1 MARISKQ
8 ILEAMQP
15 PPNLAVDEWAD
26 LYRRLSPEAS
36 AEPGLWST
44 DRAPYQRG
52 MMQAVSDPTIERVVF
67 MTGAQIGKTEIINNS
82 VGYFIDQA
90 PSPMLIVQPTLEM
103 AKMWSNDRLAPMLRD
118 TPALKNKVK
127 DARSRDSGN
136 TLYQKSF
143 PGGYLAIVG
152 ANSPAGL
159 ASRPVRCVMFDEVDR
174 YPASAG
180 SEGDPINL
188 GIARTKTFT
197 HNRKIVMV
205 STPTNKGA
213 SRIEA
218 AFEQSDQRYYYVP
231 CPDCG
236 HKQKLEWSNVH
247 WSKDAPETAEYIC
260 EDCGSAWDDAKRY
273 RAVKGGEWRAN
284 EAFTGTAGFHL
295 SGLYSPWTPL
305 GDIARD
311 FTAAK
316 QLPDTLRVFV
326 NTTLAQSWED
336 QGERIDDYDVAQR
349 AEEFGPRLDE
359 SIVVVT
365 AGIDVQD
372 DRLELEVVG
381 WSGGPNHTE
390 ESWSLDYR
398 TLYGDPSTPQLWQDL
413 DAILASK
420 YETADGRT
428 LQIRAAC
435 IDSGGHYT
443 KAVYDF
449 VRPREG
455 RRIFAIKGMAGQDR
469 PVVSRPTRNNIGKI
483 RLFTLGVDN
492 IKDLI
497 FSRLRLQSEGPG
509 YCHFPND
516 RPDEYFKQLAS
527 SEKIVTKYHKGFPR
541 REFVKTR
548 TRNEALDCR
557 VYAIGALAILN
568 LNLDSLAERAARQVK
583 EDRPDAPQKQPPRH
597 HAARRGNFVN
607 GWR

>member
-1 MARISKQ
+1 MARISQK
-8 ILEAMQP
+8 ILAAMQP
-15 PPNLAVDEWAD
+15 PPNLSIDEWAD

-36 AEPGLWST
+36 AEPGFWST

-52 MMQAVSDPTIERVVF
+52 MMQAISDPTVERVVF

-82 VGYFIDQA
+82 VGYFIDQS

-103 AKMWSNDRLAPMLRD
+103 AKMWSSDRLAPMLRD
-118 TPALKNKVK
+118 TPALKDKV
-127 DARSRDSGN
+127 AETRSRDSGN

-152 ANSPAGL
+152 ANSAAGL
-159 ASRPVRCVMFDEVDR
+159 ASRPVRAVFFDEVDR
-174 YPASAG
+174 YPNSAG

-213 SRIEA
+213 SRIET
-218 AFEQSDQRYYYVP
+218 AFSQSDQRYFHVP

-236 HKQKLEWSNVH
+236 HSQTLKWSNVH
-247 WSKDAPETAEYIC
+247 WKKDSPETAEYIC
-260 EDCGSAWDDAKRY
+260 EECGCAWDDAKRY
-273 RAVKGGEWRAN
+273 RAIKGGKWIASEPFN
-284 EAFTGTAGFHL
+284 GTAGFHL

-305 GDIARD
+305 GEIALD
-311 FTAAK
+311 FMNAK
-316 QLPDTLRVFV
+316 ALPDTLRVFV
-326 NTTLAQSWED
+326 NTTLAECFED
-336 QGERIDDYDVAQR
+336 EGERIDDFDVAQR
-349 AEEFGPRLDE
+349 AEEFGPRVDKGV
-359 SIVVVT
+359 VVVT
-365 AGIDVQD
+365 AGIDVQN
-372 DRLELEVVG
+372 DRLEVEIVG
-381 WSGGPNHTE
+381 WGRAE
-390 ESWSLDYR
+390 ESWSLAYD

-413 DAILASK
+413 DAHLATK
-420 YETADGRT
+420 FETEDDRT

-455 RRIFAIKGMAGQDR
+455 RRIFAIKGMAGESR
-469 PVVSRPTRNNIGKI
+469 PIVSRPTRNNIGKI

-492 IKDLI
+492 IKSLI
-497 FSRLRLQSEGPG
+497 FSRLGIQSNGPG
-509 YCHFPND
+509 FCHFPND
-516 RPDEYFKQLAS
+516 RPDEYFKQLAA
-527 SEKIVTKYHKGFPR
+527 SEKIVTKFHKGFPR
-541 REFVKTR
+541 REFIKTR

-557 VYAIGALAILN
+557 VYATGALAILN
-568 LNLDSLAERAARQVK
+568 LNLDTLADRAAKKVQQRK
-583 EDRPDAPQKQPPRH
+583 EPPKEQPLRRRP
-597 HAARRGNFVN
+597 RRGDFVN

>member
-1 MARISKQ
+1 VAKISQK
-8 ILEAMQP
+8 ILAAMQP
-15 PPNLAVDEWAD
+15 PPNLAIDEWAD
-26 LYRRLSPEAS
+26 IYRRLSPEAS
-36 AEPGLWST
+36 AEPGFWST

-52 MMQAVSDPTIERVVF
+52 MMQAISDPTIERVVF
-67 MTGAQIGKTEIINNS
+67 MTGAQVGKTEIINNA
-82 VGYFIDQA
+82 VGYYIDQS

-118 TPALKNKVK
+118 TPVLKGKVN

-152 ANSPAGL
+152 ANSAAGL
-159 ASRPVRCVMFDEVDR
+159 ASRPVRAVFFDEVDR
-174 YPASAG
+174 YPQSAG

-213 SRIEA
+213 SRIET
-218 AFEQSDQRYYYVP
+218 AFSQSDQRYYYVP
-231 CPDCG
+231 CPDCN
-236 HKQKLEWSNVH
+236 HMQTLKWSNVH
-247 WSKDAPETAEYIC
+247 WAKDEPETAEYIC
-260 EDCGSAWDDAKRY
+260 EECGSAWDDAKRY
-273 RAVKGGEWRAN
+273 RAVKGGEWRAS
-284 EAFTGTAGFHL
+284 EPFSGTAGFHL

-305 GDIARD
+305 GDIAKD
-311 FTAAK
+311 FVAAK
-316 QLPDTLRVFV
+316 VLPDTLRVFV
-326 NTTLAQSWED
+326 NTTLAEVWEE
-336 QGERIDDYDVAQR
+336 QGERLDDYAVAER
-349 AEEFGPRLDE
+349 AEQFGDRLDKR
-359 SIVVVT
+359 ILLIT
-365 AGIDVQD
+365 CGCDIQD
-372 DRLELEVVG
+372 DRAEIESVG
-381 WSGGPNHTE
+381 WGRDE
-390 ESWSLDYR
+390 ESWSISYDII
-398 TLYGDPSTPQLWQDL
+398 YGDPSTPQFWQDVENVL
-413 DAILASK
+413 VTK
-420 YETADGRT
+420 YETEDGRI
-428 LQIRAAC
+428 LQPRATC

-455 RRIFAIKGMAGQDR
+455 RRIFAIKGMAGESR
-469 PVVSRPTRNNIGKI
+469 PIVSRPTRNNIGKI

-492 IKDLI
+492 IKELI
-497 FSRLRLQSEGPG
+497 FSRLKIQSEGAG
-509 YCHFPND
+509 YCHFPAD

-527 SEKIVTKYHKGFPR
+527 SEKIVTKFSKGFPR

-568 LNLDSLAERAARQVK
+568 TNLNTLADRQ
-583 EDRPDAPQKQPPRH
+583 A
-597 HAARRGNFVN
+597 HAAEKPKDNAPINQQPRRAYRKPGGFVN